1 MKTFFPQWV
10 AFNQILYII
19 ACDWPQQAATE
30 DLLQKLSW
38 LFFFFFWKRLNLS
51 SFFFSYEY
59 FPNAQFMHCWVHIW
73 TVLYQ
78 FPTPTL
84 SYQRFSSWRDSTIK
98 IKNIWTYSYD
108 KKCFWLIEAYFVTRS
123 LRASY
128 QQSQTIRLGLWKR
141 VKKLEPVSMEM
152 LRVFFKQW
160 EAKGGLL

>member
-38 LFFFFFWKRLNLS
+38 LFFFFFGSVWICQF
-51 SFFFSYEY
+51 FFFSYEY

-108 KKCFWLIEAYFVTRS
+108 KKCLIDRGIFRYAITPS
-123 LRASY
+123 LVSAVADY
-128 QQSQTIRLGLWKR
+128 KTGLMKTSQKAWTSFYGD
-141 VKKLEPVSMEM
+141 VEG
-152 LRVFFKQW
+152 FF
-160 EAKGGLL
+160 